1 MIDTTGNA
9 GKVLWMGEGT
19 MMTGMILPYLE
30 LFKKNYKK
38 FVTDK
43 QLTEQ
48 LTEQRLKPRREAMF
62 QRTRVHNG
70 LMAQCLT
77 CTPDYKKKRDR
88 RDFDKPKREKAT
100 TVEGVLRR
108 QMAEEIGEDELSKD
122 FRFGLMQKYGIIAP
136 RIDRRVTKPNWME
149 EATWKKLKQEF
160 HNATKGLVPERST
173 FRPVKPVAERPIQR
187 PIQKTGERYRG
198 NKALDR
204 QRRPRQ

>member
-1 MIDTTGNA
+1 
-9 GKVLWMGEGT
+9 
-19 MMTGMILPYLE
+19 
-30 LFKKNYKK
+30 
-38 FVTDK
+38 
-43 QLTEQ
+43 
-48 LTEQRLKPRREAMF
+48 MF
-62 QRTRVHNG
+62 QRAKLHNG

-122 FRFGLMQKYGIIAP
+122 AKFSLMQHYGIIAP
-136 RIDRRVTKPNWME
+136 RINRRITKPSWLE
-149 EATWKKLKQEF
+149 ESVWRIKKQEF
-160 HNATKGLVPERST
+160 HNMTKGLVPERT
-173 FRPVKPVAERPIQR
+173 FTRPTQATARPSQR

-204 QRRPRQ
+204 QRRQR

>member
-1 MIDTTGNA
+1 
-9 GKVLWMGEGT
+9 
-19 MMTGMILPYLE
+19 MT
-30 LFKKNYKK
+30 
-38 FVTDK
+38 
-43 QLTEQ
+43 
-48 LTEQRLKPRREAMF
+48 
-62 QRTRVHNG
+62 
-70 LMAQCLT
+70 QCLT

-88 RDFDKPKREKAT
+88 KDFDRPKREKVT

-136 RIDRRVTKPNWME
+136 RIDRRVTKPSWME

-160 HNATKGLVPERST
+160 HNTTKGLVPERSN
-173 FRPVKPVAERPIQR
+173 FRPTALAGATQQNTNFQKTRPQH

-204 QRRPRQ
+204 QRRPQR

>member
-1 MIDTTGNA
+1 MD
-9 GKVLWMGEGT
+9 VW
-19 MMTGMILPYLE
+19 ILNLE
-30 LFKKNYKK
+30 
-38 FVTDK
+38 
-43 QLTEQ
+43 
-48 LTEQRLKPRREAMF
+48 RRRKPRREAMF
-62 QRTRVHNG
+62 QRTRVHND

-173 FRPVKPVAERPIQR
+173 FRPTALGAATQQNTNF
-187 PIQKTGERYRG
+187 QK
-198 NKALDR
+198 NKQLGR

>member
-1 MIDTTGNA
+1 M
-9 GKVLWMGEGT
+9 
-19 MMTGMILPYLE
+19 Y
-30 LFKKNYKK
+30 
-38 FVTDK
+38 
-43 QLTEQ
+43 
-48 LTEQRLKPRREAMF
+48 
-62 QRTRVHNG
+62 QRTRLHNG

-77 CTPDYKKKRDR
+77 CTPDYKKKRTRLDYTQ
-88 RDFDKPKREKAT
+88 PKREKAT
-100 TVEGVLRR
+100 TVEGILRR

-122 FRFGLMQKYGIIAP
+122 FRFGLMQHYGLIAP

-173 FRPVKPVAERPIQR
+173 YIHLKPQAAARPSQR

-204 QRRPRQ
+204 QRRTHQ